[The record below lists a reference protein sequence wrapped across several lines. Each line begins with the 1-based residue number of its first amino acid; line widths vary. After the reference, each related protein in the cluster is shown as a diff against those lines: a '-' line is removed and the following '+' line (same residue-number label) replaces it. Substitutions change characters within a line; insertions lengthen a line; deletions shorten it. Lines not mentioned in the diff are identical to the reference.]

1 MLAATSHS
9 IAPKAALAACNR
21 TSRCSEAARAN
32 AAAWLEPKH
41 FRRWS
46 FLFLGLNLQCKFAPK
61 RRVPFHASKVEE

>member
-1 MLAATSHS
+1 VLAATSHS

-41 FRRWS
+41 FRRGS
-46 FLFLGLNLQCKFAPK
+46 FLFW
-61 RRVPFHASKVEE
+61 V